1 MFSSVLTLT
10 GEYVYTV
17 KKMLYTRI
25 LAARSKHPLLSGS
38 LGARFGG
45 ISLDLSVH
53 LWQILIRPS
62 LEWGSETIF
71 LPRSSLDKI
80 DACFGAFLR
89 TAVGTDSFTSS
100 VFLITELGLQSPSSR
115 RDELQLRFFKHL
127 CTSVSPLVSSVFRY
141 RCALV
146 RRGAAD
152 RGLCRRYLELLRKY
166 CLSEVWDAL
175 PRDPADPLWKQWNLR
190 VHRAVLT
197 SDLSSRFA
205 SLASKPHYSFFCSLK
220 PPAIRSF
227 PSYLR
232 SHGLGQWVKLRLRS
246 DSLQLLAVLGRYVS
260 PPLPAS
266 SLVCRLCN
274 SGIEDAAHFLAVRLL
289 QPSAP
294 SFLSLSPLFL
304 SSRLSL
310 SSLTT
315 SLTFLAGLPPAP
327 CPFSLVLSRIRVSL
341 PLAGIARL
349 PCLSS

>member
-1 MFSSVLTLT
+1 MVMS
-10 GEYVYTV
+10 
-17 KKMLYTRI
+17 
-25 LAARSKHPLLSGS
+25 
-38 LGARFGG
+38 
-45 ISLDLSVH
+45 
-53 LWQILIRPS
+53 
-62 LEWGSETIF
+62 
-71 LPRSSLDKI
+71 
-80 DACFGAFLR
+80 
-89 TAVGTDSFTSS
+89 
-100 VFLITELGLQSPSSR
+100 LQSAHPWAHVVCSS
-115 RDELQLRFFKHL
+115 DLDGSDYSL
-127 CTSVSPLVSSVFRY
+127 Y

-166 CLSEVWDAL
+166 GLSEVWDAL

-274 SGIEDAAHFLAVRLL
+274 SGVEDAAHFLCRCSSLTAERSQLL
-289 QPSAP
+289 V
-294 SFLSLSPLFL
+294 
-304 SSRLSL
+304 SL
-310 SSLTT
+310 SSLSELS
-315 SLTFLAGLPPAP
+315 SLAVFSHYFLDLSSWSPSRSLPILLGSIEDPCESASRRHRSSPLSLFLILAEPLILNFLASLWTRSAFLLGRVPSLSVHGDGLSTTILLPDGRCRSFSSRSAP
-327 CPFSLVLSRIRVSL
+327 S
-341 PLAGIARL
+341 
-349 PCLSS
+349 